1 MCIPKSSKNKEY
13 AEMFIN
19 FMCEPR
25 VSAENCGY
33 IGYSTPISAAK
44 DLMDEEIVS
53 NEIAYP
59 SSEILANSETFRN
72 LSNETNKLLD
82 DLWIEVRIGTITAGF
97 WIAVGFLSMG
107 VIALCAAAEY
117 ATVDDIL
124 RVAEEK
130 GEMPF
135 IVILDKIADPRNLGA
150 IIRTANCAGVHGVII
165 SKHDSATLTA
175 SCAKASAGAV
185 EYTPVARVAN
195 LAKTIDD
202 LKKKNIWVTGADAS
216 GDKELFD
223 ADLKGAVAIVI
234 GSEGE
239 GISRLVLEKCD
250 FKVKIPMKGD
260 VNSLN
265 ASVAAALFIYE
276 AVRQNRK

>member
-1 MCIPKSSKNKEY
+1 MTDKIEGRNPVSEALKSGRTIDKLYIKKGDKHGSIIPIIRIAKEKGIQITETDG
-13 AEMFIN
+13 AKLDEM
-19 FMCEPR
+19 
-25 VSAENCGY
+25 
-33 IGYSTPISAAK
+33 
-44 DLMDEEIVS
+44 
-53 NEIAYP
+53 
-59 SSEILANSETFRN
+59 SETGN
-72 LSNETNKLLD
+72 HQ
-82 DLWIEVRIGTITAGF
+82 
-97 WIAVGFLSMG
+97 G

-124 RVAEEK
+124 KVAEEK
-130 GEMPF
+130 GEAPF

-150 IIRTANCAGVHGVII
+150 IIRTANCAGAHGVII

-185 EYTPVARVAN
+185 EYTPVARVSS
-195 LAKTIDD
+195 LAKTIED

-216 GDKELFD
+216 GDKELYD

-250 FKVKIPMKGD
+250 FVVKIPMRGN

-265 ASVAAALFIYE
+265 ASVAASLFMYE
-276 AVRQNRK
+276 AVRQGR